1 MIWAKKNLKFSKN
14 FLSVRPGWPHYDSK
28 NEKKNFEP
36 KKFFWVQKMPKNAIF
51 EAKCLKNGKRF
62 WCAVFCRCS
71 GTMWTT
77 FWPNLIKFLRVVS
90 EKKPKNLSKNHVF
103 AIFRKLEI
111 FPKNRASSLFSK
123 FWPGTSCQVSGK
135 SLEPFS
141 GKVAYPPNTNYQLP
155 TIPSL
160 TSTDVENNNNIYG
173 GDLIAP
179 FP

>member
-1 MIWAKKNLKFSKN
+1 MKKKNWAKKI
-14 FLSVRPGWPHYDSK
+14 
-28 NEKKNFEP
+28 
-36 KKFFWVQKMPKNAIF
+36 FWVQKMPKNAIF
-51 EAKCLKNGKRF
+51 EAEYLKNGKRF
-62 WCAVFCRCS
+62 WCAVFWRWS

-141 GKVAYPPNTNYQLP
+141 GKTFHYYYYQLLLP
-155 TIPSL
+155 T
-160 TSTDVENNNNIYG
+160 NNSKSNLNWRWE
-173 GDLIAP
+173 LITGAIL
-179 FP
+179 